1 MAPEPPRTS
10 RQALV
15 RVAGVSKIYPR
26 VHRPGERLRAFAA
39 LLAGR
44 EPVAG
49 ARVLSDVSLEVF
61 RGESVGIIG
70 ENGAGK
76 STLLKVL
83 TGVISP
89 SRGSVEVNARVA
101 ALLELGAGFQP
112 DFSGIDNV
120 RMKAALLGMSAR
132 QLEHKLDEILDFAD
146 IGDYVHEPVKHY
158 SSGMVVRLGFAVV
171 AASDPQLLIT
181 DEVLAVGD
189 ESFQKKCIRWI
200 ENFLE
205 RGNTL
210 LLVSHSMYLVQKL
223 CQRALWL
230 HQGAPRQIGGV
241 FPVTQAYLAWHE
253 EKNAAERRHR
263 RAVQGEG
270 GLYRVAA
277 FRLPGHDRNSG
288 PETVQPASAGHGPD
302 HGPADDIVLQAGSDL
317 HAELILHSP
326 DGRTPVA
333 LLGVIRA
340 DGTPVYGVASDFDGV
355 AAQRVDEQHFRFR
368 IHFERLPLLPG
379 LYSIR
384 GHAMD
389 PEGLR
394 LCDTAE
400 IRFSVSG
407 ESRELGMVRLPHR
420 WS

>member
-1 MAPEPPRTS
+1 MQP
-10 RQALV
+10 LV
-15 RVAGVSKIYPR
+15 RVQGVSKFYPR

-44 EPVAG
+44 QSREG
-49 ARVLSDVSLEVF
+49 AEVLHDVNLEVYP
-61 RGESVGIIG
+61 GQSLGIIG

-89 SRGSVEVNARVA
+89 SSGSVEVNARVA

-112 DFSGIDNV
+112 EFSGIDNV

-132 QLEHKLDEILDFAD
+132 ELDRKLDDILAFAD
-146 IGDYVHEPVKHY
+146 IGEYVHEPVKHY

-171 AASDPQLLIT
+171 SASDPELLIT

-200 ENFLE
+200 ESFLE

-210 LLVSHSMYLVQKL
+210 LMVSHSMYLVQKL

-230 HQGAPRQIGGV
+230 QNGRAREFGEV

-253 EKNAAERRHR
+253 ERNASERRHR
-263 RAVQGEG
+263 QQQRGEAG
-270 GLYRVAA
+270 IYRVASL
-277 FRLPGHDRNSG
+277 RLP
-288 PETVQPASAGHGPD
+288 Q
-302 HGPADDIVLQAGSDL
+302 QAGDGDVAIAGGGDLEAELVL
-317 HAELILHSP
+317 HAP
-326 DGRTPVA
+326 DGRPPVA
-333 LLGVIRA
+333 LVGVMRA
-340 DGTPVYGVASDFDGV
+340 DGTPVYGVASDFDDN
-355 AAQRVDEQHFRFR
+355 APRQIDEEHFRFR
-368 IHFERLPLLPG
+368 IRFEGLPLLPG
-379 LYSIR
+379 SYSIR

-389 PEGLR
+389 PAGMR

-400 IRFSVSG
+400 IRFTVTG
-407 ESRELGMVRLPHR
+407 DSRELGMVRLAHR
-420 WS
+420 WLDVGEEPGLEG

>member
-1 MAPEPPRTS
+1 MQP
-10 RQALV
+10 LV
-15 RVAGVSKIYPR
+15 RMQGVSKFYPR

-44 EPVAG
+44 QSREG
-49 ARVLSDVSLEVF
+49 AQVLDDVGLEVYP
-61 RGESVGIIG
+61 GQSLGIIG

-112 DFSGIDNV
+112 EFSGIDNV

-132 QLEHKLDEILDFAD
+132 ELDQRLDDILAFAD
-146 IGDYVHEPVKHY
+146 IGEYVHEPVKHY

-171 AASDPQLLIT
+171 SASDPELLIT

-230 HQGAPRQIGGV
+230 EHGRMREFGDV

-253 EKNAAERRHR
+253 EKNASERRVR
-263 RAVQGEG
+263 RAEQGAG
-270 GLYRVAA
+270 ALYRVIAL
-277 FRLPGHDRNSG
+277 RLP
-288 PETVQPASAGHGPD
+288 AF
-302 HGPADDIVLQAGSDL
+302 ADGEEVTIPTGGDL
-317 HAELILHSP
+317 EAELVLYSP
-326 DGRTPVA
+326 DGRPPVA
-333 LLGVIRA
+333 LFGIMRA
-340 DGTPVYGVASDFDGV
+340 DGTPVYGVASDFDGT
-355 AAQRVDEQHFRFR
+355 APEQVDDARFR
-368 IHFERLPLLPG
+368 YRVRFEGLPLLPG
-379 LYSIR
+379 SYSIR

-389 PEGLR
+389 AAGLR

-400 IRFSVSG
+400 IRFTVTG
-407 ESRELGMVRLPHR
+407 ASREMGMVRLAHR
-420 WS
+420 WLNGRDRFGT